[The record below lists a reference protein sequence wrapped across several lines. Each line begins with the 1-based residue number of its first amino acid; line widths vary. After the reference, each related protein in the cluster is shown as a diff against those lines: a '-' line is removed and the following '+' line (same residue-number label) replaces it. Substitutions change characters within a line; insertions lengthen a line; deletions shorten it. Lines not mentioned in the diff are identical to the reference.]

1 MKMNKS
7 LIALCLSAG
16 LLASAPG
23 ISLADVN
30 YVPQNTSD
38 APAIPSAA
46 LQQLTWTPVDQSKTQ
61 TTQLATGGQQLNVPR
76 HQWSGCCVQRPGKHW
91 RTDPD
96 ADQRSEQTNQRF
108 CAERA
113 DS

>member
-46 LQQLTWTPVDQSKTQ
+46 LQQLTWTPSINLNPDYSTVDRRP
-61 TTQLATGGQQLNVPR
+61 TTERFR

-91 RTDPD
+91 
-96 ADQRSEQTNQRF
+96 
-108 CAERA
+108 
-113 DS
+113 